1 MRPTKEILIPLAA
14 LLLGLL
20 ASRAFACDPPTS
32 DKMGRQIGVMEKIL
46 NEVLVE
52 SPNFFIQERENAR
65 GMYVKDV
72 GLVFTFS
79 ASLVEK
85 DWDLDK
91 IFKWDKVHVG
101 KDKDGNI
108 HVETIEG
115 DEDEDEDEGD
125 EEKDEELPSE
135 AELRKK
141 QERTYLRGKTELLDL
156 ILDYGDTLTTLDA
169 GKWVVLVGF
178 MRGSDY
184 FEEKDFSRLIIKAK
198 IDDLRAFGAEKISE
212 EEMMKRIVQQTY

>member
-1 MRPTKEILIPLAA
+1 MRFSKEILFPLAA
-14 LLLGLL
+14 LVLGLL
-20 ASRAFACDPPTS
+20 ATRAFAVDPPAS
-32 DKMGRQIGVMEKIL
+32 DKMARQIGVMEKIL

-72 GLVFTFS
+72 GMVFTFS
-79 ASLVEK
+79 VSLVEK

-91 IFKWDKVHVG
+91 IFKWDKVHVE
-101 KDKDGNI
+101 KDKDGEI
-108 HVETIEG
+108 HIETIEG
-115 DEDEDEDEGD
+115 DEDGDENDKDKSDED
-125 EEKDEELPSE
+125 LPS
-135 AELRKK
+135 AEEMRKK
-141 QERTYLRGKTELLDL
+141 QERTYTRGKAELLDL
-156 ILDYGDTLTTLDA
+156 ILDYGDTLTTLPSGQWLA
-169 GKWVVLVGF
+169 LVGF

-184 FEEKDFSRLIIKAK
+184 FEEKNFSRLIIKAK

>member
-1 MRPTKEILIPLAA
+1 MESGVAMRPSKEILIPLAA

-20 ASRAFACDPPTS
+20 ATRAFASDAPTS
-32 DKMGRQIGVMEKIL
+32 EKMARQIGVMEKIL

-65 GMYVKDV
+65 GMYVKDL

-79 ASLVEK
+79 VSLVDK

-91 IFKWDKVHVG
+91 ILKWDKVNVKKH
-101 KDKDGNI
+101 DDGSYS
-108 HVETIEG
+108 VETEDDEEH
-115 DEDEDEDEGD
+115 DEDD
-125 EEKDEELPSE
+125 EEIPTSDEL
-135 AELRKK
+135 LKK
-141 QERTYLRGKTELLDL
+141 QERTYMRGKTELLDL

-169 GKWVVLVGF
+169 GKWLVFVGF

-184 FEEKDFSRLIIKAK
+184 FEEKNFSRLVLKAK
-198 IDDLRAFGAEKISE
+198 IDDLRAYGAEKISE
-212 EEMMKRIVQQTY
+212 EEMLKRIQQITY